1 MTLGA
6 LVVAVP
12 YAASAAPRTVAP
24 PVTVWTPPSTVNKTP
39 TGGQPPTAAWRPGY
53 KPGMAA
59 AAVSSCGV
67 QETGL
72 LPQYPL
78 ERFKISDRMEAL
90 VNTHDGNLTI
100 TQRQLTVKGTGENLS
115 LSQVYNNQRPG
126 SGSFGT
132 GWTLSHGQD
141 VGLTF
146 TGSDVV
152 LHGDSGY
159 CATFTHKTDGSY
171 TPAPGVHAELTK
183 APGGKYLLT
192 FNGSN
197 ETWTFSPAGWLLSE
211 ADRNGNTV
219 TPRYNSDGTTA
230 SITDTQGRV
239 TTFGYSNGLVS
250 AITDPTG
257 TTAATYRYNN
267 AGQLTD
273 FTDRSGTSMHL
284 TWTGTGDLASVQ
296 DPNGTTYSFGYD
308 GAHRVTEVK
317 FARQAGQVKTTFGYG
332 SGQTTETDANAHS
345 ATYKYDAQGRQSSA
359 TDALGHQ
366 QQASWTANGDVQIAT
381 DGLNNSTTNAYD
393 PFNNL
398 IGTQLPTGAK
408 TSVGYTDAAHPHL
421 PTTVTDPAGDRIS
434 RSYDNAGNVTKI
446 HSDGLN
452 ADLQTLTYT
461 QPFGQVSTS
470 VDGNGHVTG
479 YAYDNTGN
487 LTTVTPPTPLGT
499 TRYTY
504 DSLSRVASVTD
515 GRGIRLD
522 YGYDKLDRVVS
533 VTRHSDGVV
542 LQAAAYDNN
551 GSLTRRDTA
560 TATHVFGYDT
570 GGQLL
575 TDTRTDDSSPDE
587 HLAYGYDLAGNLTS
601 VTDPGGQ
608 TVYGYDAANR
618 LTSLTDPFGQTT
630 TFGYDNADRRTST
643 TWPGAGTQANGY
655 DNSGRQTSLT
665 VKNAAGTQLLQTT
678 YSYTRPGGVDSDQMQ
693 SKTDATGTT
702 NYAYDALQRLKTA
715 GATSYSYDN
724 ASNMTKLGTSNFTY
738 NAADQLVND
747 GRTRSYDTAG
757 NLTGATNP
765 TETNNYSDTN
775 QFVSGS
781 DAAGNSFTAT
791 YDTLDQTQPR
801 QLAYTTSSGTTTD
814 RFTTTALGMTQAV
827 HNGARTSLTRD
838 PKGAIV
844 TEKTGAGARYNIVT
858 DYQGSVVALIS
869 TTGAVAATYR
879 YDPYGGST
887 ATGPNGGD
895 NPFHYL
901 GQYQYGVDMLLG
913 YRWYFPGWGRFL
925 TPDPTGQEANH
936 YAYAQN
942 DPINNSDP
950 TGAYSLANLGSNLG
964 GQLGGYIAAGVTAA
978 ACAST
983 AGLGCLVAGVVGG
996 AMLGAAFGG
1005 LGAAIGGGKGN
1016 DIRDGLIDG
1025 AISGATKGFGGGALG
1040 KAFRYFKGAR

>member
-12 YAASAAPRTVAP
+12 HAASAAPRTVAP
-24 PVTVWTPPSTVNKTP
+24 PSTVWTPPSTVNKTP

-53 KPGMAA
+53 RPGASVS
-59 AAVSSCGV
+59 AVSACGA

-90 VNTHDGNLTI
+90 VNTHDGNLTV

-126 SGSFGT
+126 NGSFGT

-146 TGSDVV
+146 NGSDVV

-159 CATFTHKTDGSY
+159 CATFTRKTDGSY
-171 TPAPGVHAELTK
+171 TPAPGVHAELSK
-183 APGGKYLLT
+183 GSDGKYSLI
-192 FNGSN
+192 FDSSN
-197 ETWTFSPAGWLLSE
+197 ERWTFSPAGWLLSE

-257 TTAATYRYNN
+257 TAAATYRYNT
-267 AGQLTD
+267 ASQLTD

-284 TWTGTGDLASVQ
+284 SWTPTGDLASIQ
-296 DPNGTTYSFGYD
+296 DPNGTTYSFAYD
-308 GAHRVTEVK
+308 ASHRVTEVK
-317 FARQAGQVKTTFGYG
+317 FSRQAGQVKTTFGYG
-332 SGQTTETDANAHS
+332 SGQTTETDPNAHS
-345 ATYKYDAQGRQSSA
+345 ATYKYDSQGRQTSA
-359 TDALGHQ
+359 TDALGHEQ
-366 QQASWTANGDVQIAT
+366 KASWTANSDVQTTT
-381 DGLNNSTTNAYD
+381 DGLNNNTTNSYD
-393 PFNNL
+393 PLNNL

-421 PTTVTDPAGDRIS
+421 PTTVTNPAGDKIS
-434 RSYDNAGNVTKI
+434 RNYDNAGNITKI

-470 VDGNGHVTG
+470 VDGNGHLTS
-479 YAYDNTGN
+479 YSYDNAGN
-487 LTTVTPPTPLGT
+487 LTTVTPPTPLGAT
-499 TRYTY
+499 HYTY
-504 DSLSRVASVTD
+504 DSLSRVSSVTD

-533 VTRHSDGVV
+533 VTRHRDGVV

-551 GSLTRRDTA
+551 GGLIRRDTA
-560 TATHVFGYDT
+560 TATHAFAYDT

-575 TDTRTDDSSPDE
+575 SDTRSDDTSPDE

-601 VTDPGGQ
+601 AADPGGAI
-608 TVYGYDAANR
+608 TYGYDAANR
-618 LTSLTDPFGQTT
+618 LTSLADPFGQTT

-643 TWPGAGTQANGY
+643 TWPGAGTQTNAY

-665 VKNAAGTQLLQTT
+665 VKNSAGTQLLQTT
-678 YSYTRPGGVDSDQMQ
+678 YNYTRSGGADSDQMQ

-715 GATSYSYDN
+715 GATSYTYDN
-724 ASNMTKLGTSNFTY
+724 AGNMTKLGASSFTY

-765 TETNNYSDTN
+765 TETNNYNDTG
-775 QFVSGS
+775 QFVSGD
-781 DAAGNSFTAT
+781 DAAGNSFAAS
-791 YDTLDQTQPR
+791 YDTLDQTQPHELR
-801 QLAYTTSSGTTTD
+801 YTTSGGTTTD
-814 RFTTTALGMTQAV
+814 RFTTTALGMTQAL
-827 HNGARTSLTRD
+827 HNGARTSLARD

-844 TEKTGAGARYNIVT
+844 TEKTGAGARYNVVT
-858 DYQGSVVALIS
+858 DYQGSITALIS
-869 TTGAVAATYR
+869 TAGTVSATYR
-879 YDPYGGST
+879 YDPYGGAT
-887 ATGPNGGD
+887 ATGPNAGD

-925 TPDPTGQEANH
+925 TPDPTGQETNH

-942 DPINNSDP
+942 DPVNHSDP
-950 TGAYSLANLGSNLG
+950 TGSSIFSTQLATIFGYAGAAIG
-964 GQLGGYIAAGVTAA
+964 GALVL
-978 ACAST
+978 ASCPVT
-983 AGLGCLVAGVVGG
+983 AGLGCAAGAAVLGGLVGG
-996 AMLGAAFGG
+996 AGAALGSKLGGSNSKDISADG
-1005 LGAAIGGGKGN
+1005 LGGVTSGLLPGVGG
-1016 DIRDGLIDG
+1016 IY
-1025 AISGATKGFGGGALG
+1025 
-1040 KAFRYFKGAR
+1040 KAFRR